1 MKSLLPA
8 MTALVL
14 LGIVAQPLQAQS
26 ADRVWQEGSVW
37 SISYVETNPGH
48 FNDYIRNLSNVWQK
62 YLEAQKEDGLL
73 ISYKM
78 LSVAFPRDGEPNLI
92 LLVEYKD
99 WAAFDAGNAEYFEK
113 LAGRLQ
119 GSVQQ
124 AQQANIDRE
133 DLRALRGSIVAQEIA
148 FREYN

>member
-1 MKSLLPA
+1 MKSLLLT
-8 MTALVL
+8 MTALAL
-14 LGIVAQPLQAQS
+14 MGIFAQPLQAQS
-26 ADRVWQEGSVW
+26 SDRVWQEGSVW
-37 SISYVETNPGH
+37 AISYIETKPGH
-48 FNDYIRNLSNVWQK
+48 FNDYISDLSNVWRK

-78 LSVAFPRDGEPNLI
+78 LNVNFSRDGEPNLI

-99 WAAFDAGNAEYFEK
+99 WAAFDAGNAEYFEQ
-113 LAGRLQ
+113 LTSRIQ

-124 AQQANIDRE
+124 GQQASINRE

-148 FREYN
+148 FRE